1 MLRLEAGMLL
11 YGSDMDETTSPL
23 ESGLGWLIH
32 LEMPKEFIGRK
43 TLEDQTSGGGGLLP
57 DITDG

>member
-43 TLEDQTSGGGGLLP
+43 TLGPNKRGGWTLA
-57 DITDG
+57 